1 MVNVI
6 LSIAFIIVSAII
18 DFEVLEYSYIY
29 DHKSRAFQ
37 RALFFI
43 TLALFS
49 YTGAIGGVLLFAALF
64 DGILNKMRGLD
75 LFYLGNTAAWD
86 KFFNNKLPLY
96 IGVKVLC
103 LGLGIYLCLI

>member
-1 MVNVI
+1 VYCT
-6 LSIAFIIVSAII
+6 ARI

-29 DHKSRAFQ
+29 SHKARFIQ

-43 TLALFS
+43 CLALHS
-49 YTGAIGGVLLFAALF
+49 YTYALGGALLFYAFF
-64 DGILNKMRGLD
+64 DGTLNKMRGLD
-75 LFYLGNTAAWD
+75 LFYIGNTAIID

-103 LGLGIYLCLI
+103 LGLGVYLTLI